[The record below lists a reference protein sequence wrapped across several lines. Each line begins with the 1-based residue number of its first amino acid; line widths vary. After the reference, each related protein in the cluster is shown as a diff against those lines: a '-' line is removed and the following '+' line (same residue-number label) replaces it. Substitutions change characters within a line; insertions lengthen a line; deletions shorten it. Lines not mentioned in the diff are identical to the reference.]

1 MTAMDSNPLRGS
13 DWYRLLRRE
22 FDKPYWQNL
31 HTFLAA
37 ESSVFPPSDKVFAA
51 LQLTPHA
58 ETNVVIVGQ
67 DPYYRA
73 GQADGLC
80 FSVPRGVGVPP
91 SLRNIHRELNED
103 LGFPIPDHG
112 SLEPWARRGVL
123 LLNTTLTVREGA
135 PRSHRSKGWERFT
148 DEVIRVVAGKPDL
161 VFILWGEDA
170 QTKKKKLSY
179 SSRRTIIESS
189 HPSARTAH
197 KGFFRSKPFSRAN
210 SALLAA
216 GKEEID
222 WRLTE

>member
-1 MTAMDSNPLRGS
+1 MTATDSNPLLGS
-13 DWYRLLRRE
+13 DWYRLLGRE
-22 FDKPYWQNL
+22 FDKPYWKDLQS
-31 HTFLAA
+31 FLAA
-37 ESSVFPPSDKVFAA
+37 EGSVFPPSDKVFAA

-58 ETNVVIVGQ
+58 ETKVVIVGQ

-80 FSVPRGVGVPP
+80 FSVPRGVAVPP

-103 LGFPIPDHG
+103 LGFSIPDHG

-148 DEVIRVVAGKPDL
+148 DEVIRVVAAKSDL

-170 QTKKKKLSY
+170 QSKKKKLIY
-179 SSRRTIIESS
+179 SPRRTIIESS
-189 HPSARTAH
+189 HPSPRTAH
-197 KGFFRSKPFSRAN
+197 RGFFGSKPFSRAN
-210 SALLAA
+210 SALLVA
-216 GKEEID
+216 GKGEID